1 MSESRHLSATATPP
15 APRSAV
21 AQPSGP
27 SPLLAIKLHRP
38 RLAAPLV
45 ARPRLLARLTA
56 GLEQGLLLISAP
68 AGYGKSTVVNQWL
81 DTVNL
86 PWAWISL
93 DEHDSDLATFLSY
106 GLAALRSVYAEA
118 GRAVESLLH
127 APALP
132 APAVLADAL
141 LSDLA
146 ALPGPLLLA
155 LDDYHAIQSLDVH
168 AVMRRVVQHR
178 PAHVH
183 LVLTTRAD
191 PPLPLER
198 LRGRRQLCELHGADL
213 RFTTEEAA
221 ELLRQELGEAPDEE
235 TTALLEKST
244 EGWAVGLHLAALTL
258 REQDDPVAFA
268 RKIAQGGHQL
278 MLDYLLAEVLQGL
291 PDDQRAVLLQT
302 ALLDRFCAPL
312 IDAIQGNSG
321 PTLPGAGLVAELRRA
336 NLFLTPLDDQGTWFC
351 YHQLFRQL
359 LRNRLRQAFG
369 QAEIRAMHARASA
382 WFAKEGLV
390 DEAIVHALQA
400 DDLLQAASLV
410 ECHIHEMLDREE
422 WRQLERWIGLLP
434 AELQDRPR
442 LLLARAWLSFIRYQF
457 PAIVAL
463 LETAEA
469 APARETRPISE
480 QSDVTLRGE
489 MATLRATLA
498 YASNNPEGMVQW
510 AAEGMRQARPEMQY
524 VMGLAAFFYVT
535 GLQATGQA
543 AKAIEVAQQQLAIH
557 GQYPA
562 LVLRV
567 LLALCNIHYELAD
580 LSSLQSVGTVFG
592 EMAQRT
598 GLGLSVAWA
607 IYVQSWVHYQRN
619 ELAAAEQ
626 GFRKLDSI
634 VSHGRTT
641 IDSFTGLALTL
652 LAQGRPDEALAA
664 VAALQTRLVERG
676 MLAMAPLAESL
687 RQRVLLASDPAA
699 ALASGY
705 RAPETPI
712 SIEFWEQPAL
722 TQVRTLLASGAAHDL
737 AQADA
742 LLAERRAQAAA
753 RHSRRNL
760 IEIDGLHALVSMA
773 QGDEAAALAALR
785 RAVELA
791 APGGAVRLLADGGP
805 GLAGLLEK
813 LAADGV
819 APAYV
824 RQVLAALGA
833 APSSVAAPPL
843 AAVPLARPALAPA
856 GRTILIDGVI
866 ESLTNREMDVLLL
879 LAQRLS
885 DKEIAERLV
894 LAPVTVKKHTLHIYQ
909 KLGVNNRRAAA
920 EVARQL
926 GLV

>member
-1 MSESRHLSATATPP
+1 MVKSQHPTPQ
-15 APRSAV
+15 ASTRVQRGAG
-21 AQPSGP
+21 AQPGGP
-27 SPLLAIKLHRP
+27 SPLLATKLHRP

-45 ARPRLLARLTA
+45 DRPRLRARLTA
-56 GLEQGLLLISAP
+56 GLDQGLLLISAP

-81 DTVNL
+81 DTVDL

-93 DEHDSDLATFLSY
+93 DEHDSDPATFLSY
-106 GLAALRSVYAEA
+106 LLAALRSVYPEA
-118 GRAVESLLH
+118 GSAVESLLR

-132 APAVLADAL
+132 APAALADAL

-155 LDDYHAIQSLDVH
+155 LDDYHALQSLDVH
-168 AVMRRVVQHR
+168 AVMQRVVQHR
-178 PAHVH
+178 PAHVR
-183 LVLTTRAD
+183 LALTTRAD

-198 LRGRRQLCELHGADL
+198 LRGRRQLRELHGTDL

-312 IDAIQGNSG
+312 IDAIQGDSG
-321 PTLPGAGLVAELRRA
+321 PTLPGADLLAELRRA

-359 LRNRLRQAFG
+359 LRHRLRRAYDE
-369 QAEIRAMHARASA
+369 AEIRAMHARASA

-434 AELQDRPR
+434 AELKDRPR
-442 LLLARAWLSFIRYQF
+442 LLLAQAWLSFIRYQL
-457 PAIVAL
+457 PPIVAL
-463 LETAEA
+463 LESAEA
-469 APARETRPISE
+469 ALAREAA
-480 QSDVTLRGE
+480 QSSQQSASTLLGE
-489 MATLRATLA
+489 VATLRAAVA
-498 YASNNPEGMVQW
+498 YGANEAAAAVRW
-510 AAEGMRQARPEMQY
+510 AADGMQLLRPEMQY
-524 VMGLAAFFYVT
+524 AMGMANFFYLS
-535 GLQATGQA
+535 GLQAAGQPA
-543 AKAIEVAQQQLAIH
+543 AASAFARQQLAIH

-562 LVLRV
+562 LAVRV

-580 LSSLQSVGTVFG
+580 LSSLQGAATVFG

-598 GLGLSVAWA
+598 NWGLSVAWA
-607 IYVQSWVHYQRN
+607 TYTQSWLHYQRN

-626 GFRKLDSI
+626 GFRTLESI

-641 IDSFTGLALTL
+641 VDSFTGLALTL

-699 ALASGY
+699 AQTRGY

-722 TQVRTLLASGAAHDL
+722 TQVRTLLASGAAHEL
-737 AQADA
+737 AQAEE

-753 RHSRRNL
+753 R
-760 IEIDGLHALVSMA
+760 
-773 QGDEAAALAALR
+773 
-785 RAVELA
+785 
-791 APGGAVRLLADGGP
+791 
-805 GLAGLLEK
+805 
-813 LAADGV
+813 
-819 APAYV
+819 
-824 RQVLAALGA
+824 
-833 APSSVAAPPL
+833 
-843 AAVPLARPALAPA
+843 
-856 GRTILIDGVI
+856 
-866 ESLTNREMDVLLL
+866 
-879 LAQRLS
+879 
-885 DKEIAERLV
+885 
-894 LAPVTVKKHTLHIYQ
+894 
-909 KLGVNNRRAAA
+909 
-920 EVARQL
+920 
-926 GLV
+926 

>member
-1 MSESRHLSATATPP
+1 MSDFEHPRNLP
-15 APRSAV
+15 A
-21 AQPSGP
+21 AQPGAAGP
-27 SPLLAIKLHRP
+27 VLATKLHRP

-45 ARPRLLARLTA
+45 DRPRLLARLTA
-56 GLEQGLLLISAP
+56 GLEQGLLLVSAP

-81 DTVNL
+81 DTVDL
-86 PWAWISL
+86 PCAWINL
-93 DEHDSDLATFLSY
+93 DEHDSHVATFLSY
-106 GLAALRSVYAEA
+106 LLAALRSVYPEA
-118 GRAVESLLH
+118 GRAVETLLH

-132 APAVLADAL
+132 APAALADAL

-146 ALPGPLLLA
+146 ALPGPLLLV
-155 LDDYHAIQSLDVH
+155 LDDYHALQSLDVH
-168 AVMRRVVQHR
+168 AVMQRVVQHR
-178 PAHVH
+178 PAHVR
-183 LVLTTRAD
+183 LALTTRAD

-213 RFTTEEAA
+213 RFTTEEAT

-235 TTALLEKST
+235 TAALLEKST

-258 REQDDPVAFA
+258 REQDDPAAFA

-291 PDDQRAVLLQT
+291 SDDQRAVLLQT

-312 IDAIQGNSG
+312 IDAIQGDSG
-321 PTLPGAGLVAELRRA
+321 PTLHGAELVAELRRA
-336 NLFLTPLDDQGTWFC
+336 NLFLTPLDDQGTWYR
-351 YHQLFRQL
+351 YHHLFQHL
-359 LRNRLRQAFG
+359 LRNRLRQAYDET
-369 QAEIRAMHARASA
+369 EIHAMHARASA
-382 WFAKEGLV
+382 WFAKQGLV

-400 DDLLQAASLV
+400 DDLLQAANLV

-434 AELQDRPR
+434 AELQERPR
-442 LLLARAWLSFIRYQF
+442 LLLAQAWLSFIRYQF
-457 PAIVAL
+457 PPIVAL
-463 LETAEA
+463 LESAEA
-469 APARETRPISE
+469 ALARETAQTSQQPGA
-480 QSDVTLRGE
+480 TLLGE
-489 MATLRATLA
+489 MATLRAA
-498 YASNNPEGMVQW
+498 AAFGVGDIAAMMHWAPEGMRLLQ
-510 AAEGMRQARPEMQY
+510 PEMQY
-524 VMGLAAFFYVT
+524 AMGLATFFYISA
-535 GLQATGQA
+535 LQASGQPA
-543 AKAIEVAQQQLAIH
+543 EASQVANQQLAIH
-557 GQYPA
+557 SQYPS
-562 LVLRV
+562 LILRV
-567 LLALCNIHYELAD
+567 FLALCNVHHAQAD
-580 LSSLQSVGTVFG
+580 LPSLPSVITLFQQV
-592 EMAQRT
+592 AQRE
-598 GLGLSVAWA
+598 GAGLSIAWA
-607 IYVQSWVHYQRN
+607 TYAQSWLHYQRN

-634 VSHGRTT
+634 VSHGSAT

-652 LAQGRPDEALAA
+652 LAQNRPDEALAA

-687 RQRVLLASDPAA
+687 QQRVLLASDPAA

-712 SIEFWEQPAL
+712 SLTFWEQPAL
-722 TQVRTLLASGAAHDL
+722 TQVRTLLASGAAHEL
-737 AQADA
+737 AQAEE
-742 LLAERRAQAAA
+742 LLAGRRAQAAA
-753 RHSRRNL
+753 RHNRRSL
-760 IEIDGLHALVSMA
+760 IEIDGLQALVSMA

-791 APGGAVRLLADGGP
+791 APGGALRLLADDGP

-824 RQVLAALGA
+824 RRVLAALGA
-833 APSSVAAPPL
+833 APSSAAAPPL
-843 AAVPLARPALAPA
+843 TVAPPALASV
-856 GRTILIDGVI
+856 GRTIMIDGVI

-920 EVARQL
+920 EMARQL